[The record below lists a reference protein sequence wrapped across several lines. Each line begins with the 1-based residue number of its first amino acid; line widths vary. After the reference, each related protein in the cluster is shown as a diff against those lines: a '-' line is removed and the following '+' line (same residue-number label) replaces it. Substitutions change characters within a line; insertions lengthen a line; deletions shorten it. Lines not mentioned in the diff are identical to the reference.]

1 MLQPDDY
8 KRFPIL
14 YVDDESQALKYF
26 RKAMEKDFEI
36 LTAENTT
43 EAGKVLEQTGDRIG
57 ILVCDQRMPGERGT
71 DLLSRVRQQ
80 RPGIVRILTT
90 AYSDLDSAIEA
101 VNSGAIYKYIVK
113 PWDLRDL
120 RGVLLRAMDFHVI
133 QRQRDKLLREKLTV
147 LQRMMVVDRVRSL
160 AVLAAGLSHHIR
172 NSMAAL
178 KAFLDLAPA
187 KLRDELEDGSP
198 RNQGFWTD
206 LWEVAQKES
215 RKILQLVDGVA
226 SSVVH
231 PSADFNQVA
240 PLGQVLETA
249 VASARERGLLG
260 GTTVT
265 IGNTSGHP
273 DLRVDRALSQRMF
286 DGLLEKAAEINGGSG
301 KLTIN
306 VEGPLDVSG
315 TPGLKVLITGDGEG
329 WKGARSEQVFTPVST
344 GKGMHEMLVAFFIAY
359 HHGGDLL
366 LGADDTGRGRLEL
379 SLPFDPMAAAQSP
392 EDPSFLDQ
400 VFSMFDMEQL
410 NAIS

>member
-43 EAGKVLEQTGDRIG
+43 DAGKILEEHGDRIG
-57 ILVCDQRMPGERGT
+57 ILVCDQRMPGEKGT
-71 DLLSRVRQQ
+71 DLLARVRQG
-80 RPGIVRILTT
+80 RPGIIRILTT

-187 KLRDELEDGSP
+187 KLRDELDDGSP
-198 RNQGFWTD
+198 RNPAFWTD
-206 LWEVAQKES
+206 LWEIAQKES

-226 SSVVH
+226 ANVVH
-231 PSADFNQVA
+231 PSADFSTVEPMA
-240 PLGQVLETA
+240 KFLGDSVK
-249 VASARERGLLG
+249 SATDRGLLRG
-260 GTTVT
+260 CKVRIAETGKL
-265 IGNTSGHP
+265 P
-273 DLRVDRALSQRMF
+273 DLHIDRALSQRMM
-286 DGLLEKAAEINGGSG
+286 DGLLEKAAEINGGNG
-301 KLTIN
+301 TISIA
-306 VEGPLDVSG
+306 VEAGGEIAG
-315 TPGLKVLITGDGEG
+315 TAGVKVFITGDAEG
-329 WKGARSEQVFTPVST
+329 WKTARSEQVFAPVST
-344 GKGMHEMLVAFFIAY
+344 GTGMHEMLVAFFIAF
-359 HHGGDLL
+359 HHGGELL
-366 LGADDTGRGRLEL
+366 LGADGSGRQRLEL
-379 SLPFDPMAAAQSP
+379 VLPYDPMSAAKLP
-392 EDPSFLDQ
+392 EDPAFLDQ

-410 NAIS
+410 NAAG

>member
-43 EAGKVLEQTGDRIG
+43 DAGKILEEHGDRIG
-57 ILVCDQRMPGERGT
+57 ILVCDQRMPGEKGT
-71 DLLSRVRQQ
+71 DLLARVRQG
-80 RPGIVRILTT
+80 RPGIIRILTT

-187 KLRDELEDGSP
+187 KLRDELDDGSP
-198 RNQGFWTD
+198 RNPAFWTD
-206 LWEVAQKES
+206 LWEIAQKES

-226 SSVVH
+226 ANVVH
-231 PSADFNQVA
+231 PSADFSTVEPMA
-240 PLGQVLETA
+240 KFLGDSVK
-249 VASARERGLLG
+249 SATDRGLLRG
-260 GTTVT
+260 CKVSIAETGKL
-265 IGNTSGHP
+265 P
-273 DLRVDRALSQRMF
+273 DLHIDRALSQRMM
-286 DGLLEKAAEINGGSG
+286 DGLLEKAAEINGGNG
-301 KLTIN
+301 TISIA
-306 VEGPLDVSG
+306 VEAGGEIAG
-315 TPGLKVLITGDGEG
+315 TAGVKVFITGDAEG
-329 WKGARSEQVFTPVST
+329 WKTARSEQVFAPVST
-344 GKGMHEMLVAFFIAY
+344 GTGMHEMLVAFFIAF
-359 HHGGDLL
+359 HHGGELL
-366 LGADDTGRGRLEL
+366 LGADGSGRQRLEL
-379 SLPFDPMAAAQSP
+379 VLPYDPMSAAKLP
-392 EDPSFLDQ
+392 EDPAFLDQ

-410 NAIS
+410 NAAG